1 VSDTKTAI
9 LDAAEEGFARQG
21 IHGVSL
27 RAILLGARIN
37 PALAHYH
44 FGSKENLLR
53 EILTR
58 RMAPLSDERVRL
70 LDELLS
76 RQGDP
81 PYTLRE
87 ALHAFIA
94 PAIRMIEEAPSFARF
109 LGQIQGTWDRS
120 LRAFYES
127 SLAES
132 LRRFVT
138 AVDRISPPGL
148 RGTRRLTRGF
158 FFLGLLSW
166 TLRNSER
173 MEEMS
178 RGRYRVPRGE
188 ELIDELVTF
197 SEAGLLAGLEEEE
210 GKEEGRV

>member
-27 RAILLGARIN
+27 RAILLRAGIN

-58 RMAPLSDERVRL
+58 RMAPLSEERIRL

-76 RQGDP
+76 RPGDP
-81 PYTLRE
+81 AYTLRE
-87 ALHAFIA
+87 VLHAFIA
-94 PAIRMIEEAPSFARF
+94 PAIRMIQEAPSFARF

-120 LRAFYES
+120 LRGFCES

-138 AVDRISPPGL
+138 AAERVTPPGL
-148 RGTRRLTRGF
+148 CGTRRLARGF

-197 SEAGLLAGLEEEE
+197 SEAGLLAGLDVEEE
-210 GKEEGRV
+210 GNA